1 MLLLTGQVGI
11 GLRAL
16 FTPKV
21 LYSSEIID
29 GKKNFCNGHTVGI
42 LLFRRSGVLFMGG
55 AVGVGE
61 GWGGVRG
68 WGVGHCPFKVAV
80 SLKS

>member
-21 LYSSEIID
+21 LYGSEIEKD
-29 GKKNFCNGHTVGI
+29 GHTVGI
-42 LLFRRSGVLFMGG
+42 LLISGGG
-55 AVGVGE
+55 GSLYGWGHGGGGGLGGSAGVG
-61 GWGGVRG
+61 GSRGGGGDRNV
-68 WGVGHCPFKVAV
+68 
-80 SLKS
+80 

>member
-42 LLFRRSGVLFMGG
+42 LLFRRSGGG
-55 AVGVGE
+55 GIGMFRLLRDSIVIKQI
-61 GWGGVRG
+61 
-68 WGVGHCPFKVAV
+68 FI
-80 SLKS
+80 

>member
-21 LYSSEIID
+21 LFGSEME
-29 GKKNFCNGHTVGI
+29 KKNFVMVT
-42 LLFRRSGVLFMGG
+42 L
-55 AVGVGE
+55 
-61 GWGGVRG
+61 WGFG
-68 WGVGHCPFKVAV
+68 
-80 SLKS
+80 

>member
-1 MLLLTGQVGI
+1 MLLTGQVGI
-11 GLRAL
+11 GLRIPVYTQGPVW
-16 FTPKV
+16 FR
-21 LYSSEIID
+21 D

-61 GWGGVRG
+61 GWGGVWGGRG
-68 WGVGHCPFKVAV
+68 GGGLGGGEEF
-80 SLKS
+80 LKG